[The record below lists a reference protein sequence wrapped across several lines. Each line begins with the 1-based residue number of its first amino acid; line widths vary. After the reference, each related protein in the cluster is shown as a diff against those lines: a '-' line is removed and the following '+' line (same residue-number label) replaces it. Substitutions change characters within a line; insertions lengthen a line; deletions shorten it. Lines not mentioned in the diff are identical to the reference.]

1 MATASTLMQAAGMNQ
16 PDQPIPTSLLTR
28 ADYELHRDHLQELRR
43 VRDRDLPELLREARG
58 FVASDAE
65 EEIAQIREDH
75 VFVETRIA
83 HLEALLR
90 EAHVMTDDDAPGM
103 AFPGRVVEVCYS
115 RSGKSATYRIAGAG
129 GPGGPSTVSAGSPVG
144 KALIGRIA
152 GEVVAVEL
160 PDGRVEELRIVS
172 VRALAAGQAA
182 A

>member
-1 MATASTLMQAAGMNQ
+1 MATASTLSQTAGMNQ

-43 VRDRDLPELLREARG
+43 VRDRDLPELLREARS

-75 VFVETRIA
+75 VFVQTRIA

-90 EAHVMTDDDAPGM
+90 EAHVMADDDAPGM
-103 AFPGRVVEVCYS
+103 AFPGRVVEVHYS
-115 RSGKSATYRIAGAG
+115 RSGKSATYRIG
-129 GPGGPSTVSAGSPVG
+129 GPGGPGTVSAGSPVG

-160 PDGRVEELRIVS
+160 PGGRVEELRIVS